1 MVGMVVRITRSWQV
15 LMAVMVMAATILFEI
30 ETYGPDIDGRTPG
43 LADTIQMF
51 AVEALVMGAFAV
63 AAIGLF
69 RWHKFGWWLSIAL
82 DGLLGLA
89 AASMI
94 VGDFSGRFMA
104 TQAGR
109 EAFRGDLIIHATL
122 LLICVGAIG
131 FLLLARKRLLI
142 KRPLTP
148 RQLNSFQ

>member
-1 MVGMVVRITRSWQV
+1 MIGMVVRITRFWQV
-15 LMAVMVMAATILFEI
+15 SMAVMVMAAIILLEI
-30 ETYGPDIDGRTPG
+30 EVSGPDIDGRTPG
-43 LADTIQMF
+43 LADAIQGF
-51 AVEALVMGAFAV
+51 AVEAVIIGAFTV

-94 VGDFSGRFMA
+94 VGDFGDRFMA

-122 LLICVGAIG
+122 LFVCVGAIG
-131 FLLLARKRLLI
+131 FLLLTRKRFLT
-142 KRPLTP
+142 RQPLTP
-148 RQLNSFQ
+148 L